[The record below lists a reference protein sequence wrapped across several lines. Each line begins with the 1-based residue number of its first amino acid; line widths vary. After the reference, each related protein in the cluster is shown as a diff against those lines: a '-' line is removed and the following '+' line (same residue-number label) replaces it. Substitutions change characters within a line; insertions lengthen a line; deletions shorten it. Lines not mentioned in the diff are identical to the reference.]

1 MAKFN
6 DKISTLINS
15 QLPDFVVDDHP
26 QFVQF
31 LKTYFTF
38 MESAEL
44 QVTSVENTDGILLEN
59 ETGISFN
66 LVLNG
71 SKISSEKTQLDADD
85 KIILEDSSYGKFTVG
100 ETITGATSKATS
112 TVISE
117 DLNNNRIYISAQDK
131 FIVGETI
138 TGNLSNAQ
146 AVVNN
151 YRPNPVQTIQQ
162 LTNFRD
168 PDKVISNFLTQ
179 FRNEFLKTIPENLSI
194 DLNKRNLIKNIKSM
208 YRLKGTNKGHE
219 LFFRILFNDVSETF
233 YPRTQMLR
241 VSDGQWDTQKVLR
254 AIAITGNTSDLVG
267 RRITGQTSGATAIIE
282 TIKKFIIGS
291 KEISEFIVNNGTI
304 NGTFIT
310 GEEIRGTASDADDY
324 FIKATITGVPGTK
337 TVTNDGSLY
346 SYTDLISITGGGV
359 GARFS
364 IDDVGSGGITEI
376 IVDSSGSGY
385 SVGDN
390 LVFNNTGTQGVNASG
405 FVSVINGGFTQETSS
420 STVDDHIILEDETT
434 SGDPYTGNKLVQES
448 GTGIGEITDIYI
460 TNPGDGY
467 ISLPTVTITSSSG
480 SGANIYAYGS
490 EIGRVIGIKTNELG
504 EGYENAPSPPTL
516 TFRQNLLLTSVTGNF
531 SINDLVTGSSS
542 GATGTIVNFDSNT
555 NVLKLKDVIGTFSVN
570 ESVTSS
576 SGGVSTLTKLDVTT
590 ASVNVVPVADTDGK
604 FLNEDGF
611 VSEQTM
617 KIQDS
622 LYYQDFS
629 YVLKVG
635 QSINNW
641 RDSFKKT
648 MHTAGFYFTGQVDLK
663 TRLNAQIRTIT
674 GINSGVTEILRSI
687 LTKLYSTIVGRRL
700 GTETDGTTLR
710 TNPELAVS
718 ADFDTSTITPFDKTT
733 RDVTLKTE
741 PIKID
746 YVSRVRRNLSNSSG
760 NLINVRQGFAY
771 AGPRFGVLN
780 RFVNTAFGITANNA
794 FSSSGITFQ
803 ILNDVKVQG
812 TRTSLDGLNAIFLMT
827 SNEDGRKLKTNFT
840 IPAQI
845 GVVSQK
851 TMDQTSIRFDNTNV
865 TMDAG

>member
-44 QVTSVENTDGILLEN
+44 QVTSVENTDGILLLEN

-291 KEISEFIVNNGTI
+291 KEIS
-304 NGTFIT
+304 
-310 GEEIRGTASDADDY
+310 
-324 FIKATITGVPGTK
+324 
-337 TVTNDGSLY
+337 
-346 SYTDLISITGGGV
+346 
-359 GARFS
+359 
-364 IDDVGSGGITEI
+364 
-376 IVDSSGSGY
+376 
-385 SVGDN
+385 
-390 LVFNNTGTQGVNASG
+390 
-405 FVSVINGGFTQETSS
+405 
-420 STVDDHIILEDETT
+420 
-434 SGDPYTGNKLVQES
+434 
-448 GTGIGEITDIYI
+448 
-460 TNPGDGY
+460 
-467 ISLPTVTITSSSG
+467 
-480 SGANIYAYGS
+480 
-490 EIGRVIGIKTNELG
+490 
-504 EGYENAPSPPTL
+504 
-516 TFRQNLLLTSVTGNF
+516 
-531 SINDLVTGSSS
+531 
-542 GATGTIVNFDSNT
+542 
-555 NVLKLKDVIGTFSVN
+555 
-570 ESVTSS
+570 
-576 SGGVSTLTKLDVTT
+576 
-590 ASVNVVPVADTDGK
+590 
-604 FLNEDGF
+604 
-611 VSEQTM
+611 
-617 KIQDS
+617 
-622 LYYQDFS
+622 
-629 YVLKVG
+629 
-635 QSINNW
+635 
-641 RDSFKKT
+641 
-648 MHTAGFYFTGQVDLK
+648 
-663 TRLNAQIRTIT
+663 
-674 GINSGVTEILRSI
+674 
-687 LTKLYSTIVGRRL
+687 
-700 GTETDGTTLR
+700 
-710 TNPELAVS
+710 
-718 ADFDTSTITPFDKTT
+718 
-733 RDVTLKTE
+733 
-741 PIKID
+741 
-746 YVSRVRRNLSNSSG
+746 
-760 NLINVRQGFAY
+760 
-771 AGPRFGVLN
+771 
-780 RFVNTAFGITANNA
+780 
-794 FSSSGITFQ
+794 
-803 ILNDVKVQG
+803 
-812 TRTSLDGLNAIFLMT
+812 
-827 SNEDGRKLKTNFT
+827 
-840 IPAQI
+840 
-845 GVVSQK
+845 
-851 TMDQTSIRFDNTNV
+851 
-865 TMDAG
+865 

>member
-364 IDDVGSGGITEI
+364 IDDIGSGGITEI

-542 GATGTIVNFDSNT
+542 GATGTIVSFDSNT

-674 GINSGVTEILRSI
+674 GINSGVTEIIRSI

>member
-71 SKISSEKTQLDADD
+71 SKISSEKTQLNADD

-390 LVFNNTGTQGVNASG
+390 LVFNNTGTQVVNASR

-542 GATGTIVNFDSNT
+542 GATGTIVSFDSNT